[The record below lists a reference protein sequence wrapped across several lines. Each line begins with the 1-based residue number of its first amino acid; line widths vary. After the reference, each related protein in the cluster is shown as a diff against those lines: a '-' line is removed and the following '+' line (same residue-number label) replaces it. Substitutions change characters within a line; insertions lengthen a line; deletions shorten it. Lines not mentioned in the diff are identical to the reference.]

1 MNTSEVYPIP
11 EQLSNNEP
19 HVAGRSHYHRLY
31 EESISQMP
39 VFWDRM
45 AKQEMRWIRPFEQ
58 VMNGSVENGDL
69 AWFLGGTLNAS
80 VNCVDRHL
88 ETRGKK
94 VALIWEQDE
103 PGKAEHITYH
113 QLFIAVNKFANMLKE
128 EGVKKGDRVVIYM
141 PMIPEA
147 VYAML
152 ACARIG
158 AIHSVVFAGF
168 SSDALLDR
176 IVDAGARVVVTS
188 NISLRGGKQIPLKEL
203 VDVALSK
210 SNPVES
216 VLVHQRVEKETPMK
230 NGRDKWIHTLLPKYR
245 PYCAPEEMDSE
256 DPLFMLYTS
265 GSTGKPKGLVH
276 TTAGYLLYSGLSHK
290 YVFDVHEKDVY
301 GCMADIGWITGHS
314 YVVYGPLFNGS
325 TTVLFESI
333 PTYPNYSRYWDLVQ
347 RHKLTQ
353 FYTSPTALRTLMRS
367 GTEPLEGF
375 DLSSLRVLGSVG
387 EPINPEVWKWFYKN
401 VGKEKC
407 AVVDTM
413 WQSETGGIVVSP
425 LPGATPMKPG
435 SCTLPFFGIQLQ
447 LLDPVSGKV
456 QTDISASGLLTI
468 SAPWPGIAR
477 TIWNDHQRYLDTY
490 FSTHK
495 GYFVFGDGAM
505 RDKDGYYWI
514 TGRVDDVIN
523 KAGHRL
529 GTSEI
534 ESALVSWEGCTE
546 AAVVGIDDY
555 EKGSAIVAFCTI
567 KSTTAEN
574 QETIKLLKS
583 TVATHIGKI
592 AQPDIIIL
600 TSALPKTRSGKIM
613 RRLLRKIAS
622 GDISNLGDI
631 STLAEPH
638 VVDELIEKMKR
649 HGKK

>member
-1 MNTSEVYPIP
+1 MGPSLTPLFRSS
-11 EQLSNNEP
+11 L
-19 HVAGRSHYHRLY
+19 VATTIVDL
-31 EESISQMP
+31 Q
-39 VFWDRM
+39 M
-45 AKQEMRWIRPFEQ
+45 AKQEMTWIRPFNQ
-58 VMNGSVENGDL
+58 VLHGSIEKGDM
-69 AWFLGGTLNAS
+69 AWFLGGSLNAS

-88 ETRGKK
+88 EKRGDKA
-94 VALIWEQDE
+94 ALIWEQDE
-103 PGKAEHITYH
+103 PGHAQTITYNE
-113 QLFIAVNKFANMLKE
+113 LFANVNKFANMLKDQ
-128 EGVKKGDRVVIYM
+128 GVKKGDRVVIYM

-168 SSDALLDR
+168 SADSLYDR
-176 IVDAGARVVVTS
+176 IVDAGAKIVLTS
-188 NISLRGGKQIPLKEL
+188 NYSLRGGKKIPLKHI
-203 VDVALSK
+203 VDSALSK
-210 SNPVES
+210 TNPVTT
-216 VLVHQRVEKETPMK
+216 VLVHQRVKADTEMEK
-230 NGRDKWIHTLLPKYR
+230 GRDQWMHDLLPKYR

-276 TTAGYLLYSGLSHK
+276 TTAGYLLYAGLSTK
-290 YVFDVHEKDVY
+290 YIFDVQKDDVY

-325 TTVLFESI
+325 TSVIFESV
-333 PTYPNYSRYWDLVQ
+333 PTYPSPSRYWDLVQ
-347 RHKLTQ
+347 RHKITQ
-353 FYTSPTALRTLMRS
+353 FYSSPTALRTLMRT
-367 GTEPLEGF
+367 GTEPLEGH

-387 EPINPEVWKWFYKN
+387 EPINPEVWKWFHKH

-413 WQSETGGIVVSP
+413 WQSETGGIVISP
-425 LPGATPMKPG
+425 LPGVHPTKPG
-435 SCTLPFFGIQLQ
+435 SCVQPFFGVQLS
-447 LLDPVSGKV
+447 LLDPVSGKL
-456 QTDISASGLLTI
+456 QTDISAHGLLTI

-490 FSTHK
+490 FK
-495 GYFVFGDGAM
+495 QFPGYFLFGDGAA

-534 ESALVSWEGCTE
+534 ESALVASGICTE

-555 EKGSAIVAFCTI
+555 EKGAAIVAFCTL
-567 KSTTAEN
+567 KEGAVDSETT
-574 QETIKLLKS
+574 TKTLKTS
-583 TVATHIGKI
+583 VATHIGKL
-592 AQPDIIIL
+592 ATPDAIIIS
-600 TSALPKTRSGKIM
+600 TSLPKTRSGKIL
-613 RRLLRKIAS
+613 RRLLRKVAS
-622 GDISNLGDI
+622 GETENLGDI

-638 VVDELIEKMKR
+638 VVEELIEKVKTL
-649 HGKK
+649 KKQKK